1 MKRNEFKTWVIKDF
15 ILSGIGW
22 IYKVKENEG
31 VKLGEQWFRSLKK
44 KRHGKIFWEKSV
56 SSVLFILFRGDDKKG
71 KSNFLKVLWI
81 NLDFRREVIMGNVY
95 LKQTDIWICEGT
107 RVGIIVMSV
116 RYE

>member
-44 KRHGKIFWEKSV
+44 KRHGKIF
-56 SSVLFILFRGDDKKG
+56 G
-71 KSNFLKVLWI
+71 
-81 NLDFRREVIMGNVY
+81 RRV
-95 LKQTDIWICEGT
+95 
-107 RVGIIVMSV
+107 
-116 RYE
+116 